1 MRRFKNTVLP
11 RKPAHTSNVR
21 ATAKRQR
28 ARNVTVARSN
38 RRNAPRPAQVN
49 AGMPDECSATTCNSM
64 WGMNRIKA
72 TGEIVFIKFCSAY
85 QQCALHLE
93 LLQHADSRSRGA
105 MHAAD
110 QLHICCIPRQHLV

>member
-11 RKPAHTSNVR
+11 RKPAHTTNMR
-21 ATAKRQR
+21 AIAKRQH
-28 ARNVTVARSN
+28 ARNMTVARSN

-49 AGMPDECSATTCNSM
+49 AGMPDECSATSCNSM

-72 TGEIVFIKFCSAY
+72 TGEILFNRCCSAY
-85 QQCALHLE
+85 QQRKLNMALW
-93 LLQHADSRSRGA
+93 QHADSRSHSARYT
-105 MHAAD
+105 AD